1 MELKVLETA
10 PVTVIEVMGRIDTT
24 TSVNFQKEIVDILKA
39 NGNDIT
45 LNCEQ
50 LEYISSSGLRALL
63 VLAKTANSMRKKVV
77 LSKVT
82 PMVKKVITVSHFDAF
97 FKMVD

>member
-1 MELKVLETA
+1 MKIKILETA
-10 PVTVIEVMGRIDTT
+10 PVTIVEVMGRIDTT
-24 TSVNFQKEIVDILKA
+24 TSVDFEKQIVDVLNT

-45 LNCEQ
+45 LNCEG

-63 VLAKTANSMRKKVV
+63 VLAKTANSMRKKVT
-77 LSKVT
+77 LSGTT

-97 FKMVD
+97 FKMV

>member
-10 PVTVIEVMGRIDTT
+10 PVTVVDVMGRIDTT
-24 TSVNFQKEIVDILKA
+24 TSVDFQKQILDVLKA
-39 NGNDIT
+39 NGNDIN
-45 LNCEQ
+45 LKCEG

-63 VLAKTANSMRKKVV
+63 VLAKTANSMRKKVT
-77 LSKVT
+77 LSGTT

>member
-1 MELKVLETA
+1 MQIKVLEAA
-10 PVTVIEVMGRIDTT
+10 PVTIVEVMGRIDTT
-24 TSVNFQKEIVDILKA
+24 TSVDFEKQIVDVLNT

-45 LNCEQ
+45 LNCEG

-63 VLAKTANSMRKKVV
+63 VLAKTANSMRKKVT
-77 LSKVT
+77 LSGTT

-97 FKMVD
+97 FKMV

>member
-1 MELKVLETA
+1 
-10 PVTVIEVMGRIDTT
+10 MGRIDTT
-24 TSVNFQKEIVDILKA
+24 TSVDFQKQIVDILKT

-45 LNCEQ
+45 LKCEG

-63 VLAKTANSMRKKVV
+63 VLAKTANSMRKKVT
-77 LSKVT
+77 LSAVT

-97 FKMVD
+97 FKMV

>member
-1 MELKVLETA
+1 MEIEVLETA
-10 PVTVIEVMGRIDTT
+10 PVTIVEIMGRIDTT
-24 TSVNFQKEIVDILKA
+24 TSVDFENQIVDVLKT

-45 LNCEQ
+45 LNCEG

-63 VLAKTANSMRKKVV
+63 VLAKTANSMRKNVT
-77 LSKVT
+77 LSGTT

-97 FKMVD
+97 FKMV

>member
-10 PVTVIEVMGRIDTT
+10 PVTIVEVVGRIDTT
-24 TSVNFQKEIVDILKA
+24 TSVDFQKQVVDILKA

-45 LNCEQ
+45 LNCEG

-63 VLAKTANSMRKKVV
+63 VLAKTANSMRKNVTLCKA
-77 LSKVT
+77 T

-97 FKMVD
+97 FKMV

>member
-10 PVTVIEVMGRIDTT
+10 PVTVVEVKGRIDTT
-24 TSVNFQKEIVDILKA
+24 TSIEFQKQIVDILKA

-45 LNCEQ
+45 LNCEG

-63 VLAKTANSMRKKVV
+63 VLAKTANSMRKKVT
-77 LSKVT
+77 LSGTT

-97 FKMVD
+97 FKMV

>member
-1 MELKVLETA
+1 MEIKVLETA
-10 PVTVIEVMGRIDTT
+10 PVTIVEIMGRVDTT
-24 TSVNFQKEIVDILKA
+24 TSVDFQKQIVDILKT

-45 LNCEQ
+45 LKCAG

-63 VLAKTANSMRKKVV
+63 VLAKTANSMRKKVT
-77 LSKVT
+77 LSEVT

-97 FKMVD
+97 FNMV